1 MLAKDQRIFQPKE
14 AHHLDETGLSLS
26 LVLDL
31 ILKYTYFEGAMTLA
45 KLVQR
50 SKLSSTIIHAM
61 YRHLQKEQL
70 CDTRAMV
77 GDDYEIS
84 LSTKGRNL
92 AAVALKKSHYAGP
105 APVPLADYNRSVST
119 QAVHLDLTAES
130 LKLALNDLVVPENV
144 IRELGAA
151 LMTGG
156 AIMLYGSTGNGKT
169 SIAERL
175 PGIFRDDLIYVPH
188 AVEVAGQII
197 AVYDP
202 LIHRTDSSIPEPV
215 DPRWVHCQ
223 QADG

>member
-1 MLAKDQRIFQPKE
+1 MRQTLRQRRSGEFIVLAKYQDTFQPRE
-14 AHHLDETGLSLS
+14 AHHLEQTGLSLS

-45 KLVQR
+45 KLMQR

-84 LSTKGRNL
+84 LSSKGRNM
-92 AAVALKKSHYAGP
+92 AEVALRKSHYAGP
-105 APVPLADYNRSVST
+105 APVVLADYKQSVST
-119 QAVHLDLTAES
+119 QTPDLNLTAET
-130 LKLALNDLVVPENV
+130 LKSTLHDLVLPENV
-144 IRELGAA
+144 IKEMGAA

-169 SIAERL
+169 SIAE
-175 PGIFRDDLIYVPH
+175 
-188 AVEVAGQII
+188 
-197 AVYDP
+197 
-202 LIHRTDSSIPEPV
+202 
-215 DPRWVHCQ
+215 
-223 QADG
+223 